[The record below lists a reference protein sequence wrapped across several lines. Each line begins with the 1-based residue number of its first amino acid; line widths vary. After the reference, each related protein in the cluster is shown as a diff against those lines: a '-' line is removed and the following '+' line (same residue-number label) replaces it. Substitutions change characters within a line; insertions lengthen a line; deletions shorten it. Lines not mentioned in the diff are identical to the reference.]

1 VKPQVQNSPVILSDV
16 LFANNRISNTDES
29 IFLKMSFNSF
39 FDPNNHLS
47 ISNMI
52 VFDNLIESSSRVE
65 VVREKL
71 IYVILL
77 LKVAHADIN
86 NVTFE
91 NHLDM
96 GFMKSRQVLDVIM
109 KNFTAKRP
117 EYERESS
124 PFITLLTNS

>member
-1 VKPQVQNSPVILSDV
+1 
-16 LFANNRISNTDES
+16 
-29 IFLKMSFNSF
+29 
-39 FDPNNHLS
+39 
-47 ISNMI
+47 MI